1 MPLSLLVSS
10 TVHHIS
16 TLLASLLSNH
26 GNAKTALSHATHLT
40 QTEQQ
45 QDTNFAA
52 ALTHSL
58 NSKRPSMLVVSMK
71 LSMFRTCPLP
81 WVTLSL
87 YLSSCRSIWHVSQQ
101 CLAG

>member
-1 MPLSLLVSS
+1 MSC
-10 TVHHIS
+10 T
-16 TLLASLLSNH
+16 
-26 GNAKTALSHATHLT
+26 
-40 QTEQQ
+40 
-45 QDTNFAA
+45 A

-87 YLSSCRSIWHVSQQ
+87 YLSSCRSSQHVNQQRLAGWSSCTSQQ
-101 CLAG
+101 HIRQRA